1 MLIEDSNNQK
11 ILYFKDIGEVK
22 LIKSTRVRRLSIKVK
37 PFDGVIV
44 SIPNR
49 ASYKQAEEFVG
60 QKTEW
65 IRQSLQKME
74 KFEEKLTVFSEN
86 SGFRTKYHQLI
97 IEKWNKEYISVR
109 VLNWKIMVKYPEN
122 EIVRDEKIQKMIR
135 KGIERALMIEALE
148 FLPSRVM
155 QLSKQLGFK
164 YKSLS
169 MKNGKTRWGSCS
181 SDNRINLNLHLMRL
195 PDDMIDYIIVHE
207 LCHTVQKNH
216 GPNFWG
222 LMEKVLPK
230 SKALN
235 RELKKYQ
242 TKVY

>member
-1 MLIEDSNNQK
+1 MAIEDSNNHK
-11 ILYFKDIGEVK
+11 ILYLKDIGEIK
-22 LIKSTRVRRLSIKVK
+22 LIKSNRVRRLSIKVK

-44 SIPNR
+44 NIPNR
-49 ASYKQAEEFVG
+49 ASYKQAEEFIG

-65 IRQSLQKME
+65 IKLSLQKME

-86 SGFRTKYHQLI
+86 SVFRTKYHKLI
-97 IEKWNKEYISVR
+97 IEKWDKEYVSVR

-135 KGIERALMIEALE
+135 RGIERALMIEAME
-148 FLPSRVM
+148 FLPARVM

-164 YKSLS
+164 YKSLT

-195 PDDMIDYIIVHE
+195 PDDMIDYVIVHE

-230 SKALN
+230 SKSLN